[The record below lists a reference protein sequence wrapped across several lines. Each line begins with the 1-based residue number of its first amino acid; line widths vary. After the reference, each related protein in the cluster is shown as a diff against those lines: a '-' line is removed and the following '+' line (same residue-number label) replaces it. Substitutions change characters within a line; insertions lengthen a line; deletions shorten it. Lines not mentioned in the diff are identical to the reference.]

1 MKVFSAVK
9 VSGEGVNVCR
19 ALGVVAGRPFWED
32 MLMVPDENE
41 VGFGVDVVMYVGL
54 DVEKTNEVV
63 EPILNV
69 LFGRVVYDAEFDLV
83 RVAKLTVVIL
93 DANEL
98 LELVNIDGA
107 LDR

>member
-1 MKVFSAVK
+1 MKVFSAE

-19 ALGVVAGRPFWED
+19 ALEVVAGRPFWED

-69 LFGRVVYDAEFDLV
+69 LFGRAVYDAEFDLV
-83 RVAKLTVVIL
+83 LVAELTVVIG

-98 LELVNIDGA
+98 PELVNIDGK
-107 LDR
+107 LGR